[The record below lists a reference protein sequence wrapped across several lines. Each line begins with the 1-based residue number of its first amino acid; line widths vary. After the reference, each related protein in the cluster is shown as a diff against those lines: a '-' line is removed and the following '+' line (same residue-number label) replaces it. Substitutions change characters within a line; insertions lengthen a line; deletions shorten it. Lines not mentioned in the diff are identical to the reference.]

1 MQPETAHKLS
11 IRVAGVGGAGVK
23 IAAAL
28 CAAGCEGADIAAV
41 DTDETSLR
49 DCPAENAVCV
59 GRPATGG
66 MGSGGDPAIAKEAAI
81 SDLAALKRIASGAD
95 VFICAAGLGGG
106 TGSVIAPILAKLA
119 AENGAKLAISFSLM
133 PLSVEGVDKSALAE
147 RSARYMRKVCD
158 AAAALPND
166 IILARSALPV
176 KAAFEAANMY
186 AVSAIGEICAM
197 LLNRGVVNIGIPSFK
212 KAFFQKGL
220 PTFFGIGCGKGANAV
235 GEAAAELASSP
246 LLVGGAAGLNA
257 ESLMISLVCGEDFEM
272 NKMQSLLETV
282 SQTFGVRERICFG
295 ASVDKSMQGRIKVCA
310 MGLANPAGAGT
321 PQTAPGAAAKAVAQN
336 WSAGESD
343 GPRPFPTPAAPEGG
357 ADFRDGERREEPK
370 PKKRIGFFGF
380 GRSKAKPAA
389 PETKSRQSEFAFVEM
404 SEQRGFFEDTPVNM
418 RKGEDL
424 DVPTFMRRNIKINL

>member
-1 MQPETAHKLS
+1 MQTETGQKLS

-28 CAAGCEGADIAAV
+28 CAAGCGGADIAAV
-41 DTDETSLR
+41 DTDEASLR
-49 DCPAENAVCV
+49 DCPVENAACV
-59 GRPATGG
+59 GKTATGG
-66 MGSGGDPAIAKEAAI
+66 MGSGGDPATAKEAAI

-95 VFICAAGLGGG
+95 VFICVAGLGGG

-119 AENGAKLAISFSLM
+119 AENGAKLVISFSLM
-133 PLSVEGVDKSALAE
+133 PLSVEGVDKSSLAE
-147 RSARYMRKVCD
+147 RSVRYMRKVCD

-235 GEAAAELASSP
+235 GDAAAELASSP
-246 LLVGGAAGLNA
+246 LLGGGAAGLNA

-282 SQTFGVRERICFG
+282 SQAFGVRERICFG
-295 ASVDKSMQGRIKVCA
+295 ASVDKSMQGRIRVCA
-310 MGLANPAGAGT
+310 MGLAGNPERV
-321 PQTAPGAAAKAVAQN
+321 PQAPGAASK
-336 WSAGESD
+336 
-343 GPRPFPTPAAPEGG
+343 PPAAPRATAELAGAGKNPPEGEESATG
-357 ADFRDGERREEPK
+357 SREEPK
-370 PKKRIGFFGF
+370 PKKSRGFFSF
-380 GRSKAKPAA
+380 VRPKAKPAPREPGA
-389 PETKSRQSEFAFVEM
+389 EQSEFKFVEM